1 MRRLPRDPLAFLWS
15 RARMLVAGI
24 DARFGRGSLVAPG
37 GPVVSLTSFDPRL
50 RSAHLTVVSIGRGT
64 VRPSRIVLWLDE
76 LDHVAMPVPTLARL
90 RRRGLE
96 LRHCVDHGPHKK
108 YLPYVSSVAH
118 HTVPMV
124 TADDDV
130 LYPRRWLETLFADH
144 LVRPDAVFAHRV
156 NRITVSGDRIEAYTA
171 WGRALDRRVTPRNYA
186 VGIKGILYPPVMLDA
201 LREAGD
207 GFVDVAPG
215 SSDTWLH
222 HRSLA
227 AGVVTLPTLSLR
239 GRGFTPI
246 RGVARAPAL
255 LEQNVDAGRNDRVR
269 AALLTPTQVRAIVE
283 DDWDAIADAC
293 QSVM

>member
-64 VRPSRIVLWLDE
+64 VRPSRIILWLDE

-108 YLPYVSSVAH
+108 YLPYVSSVSH

-130 LYPRRWLETLFADH
+130 LYPRRWLETLLADH
-144 LVRPDAVFAHRV
+144 LIRPDAVFAHRV
-156 NRITVSGDRIEAYTA
+156 NRITVSGERIEAYTS

-186 VGIKGILYPPVMLDA
+186 VGIKGILYPPVMLDV

-293 QSVM
+293 QSAM

>member
-1 MRRLPRDPLAFLWS
+1 MLA
-15 RARMLVAGI
+15 AGL
-24 DARFGRGSLVAPG
+24 DARFGRASLVAPG

-50 RSAHLTVVSIGRGT
+50 RSAHLTIASIGRGR
-64 VRPSRIVLWLDE
+64 VRPARIILWLDE

-130 LYPRRWLETLFADH
+130 LYPRRWLETLLADH
-144 LVRPDAVFAHRV
+144 LIRPDAVFAHRV
-156 NRITVSGDRIEAYTA
+156 NRITVRAGRVEPYVA
-171 WGRALDRRVTPRNYA
+171 WERALDRRATPRNYA
-186 VGIKGILYPPVMLDA
+186 VGIKGVLYPPQLLDA
-201 LREAGD
+201 LRDAGD
-207 GFVDVAPG
+207 GFVGVAPA

-227 AGVVTLPTLSLR
+227 AGVVTLPTLALH

-255 LEQNVDAGRNDRVR
+255 FEQNVDAGRNDRVR
-269 AALLTPTQVRAIVE
+269 AALLTPDQVRAIVE
-283 DDWDAIADAC
+283 DDWESIATAC
-293 QSVM
+293 RIHM

>member
-1 MRRLPRDPLAFLWS
+1 
-15 RARMLVAGI
+15 MLVAGL
-24 DARFGRGSLVAPG
+24 DARFGRAPLVVPG

-50 RSAHLTVVSIGRGT
+50 RSAHLTIASIGRGT
-64 VRPSRIVLWLDE
+64 LRPSRLILWLDE

-96 LRHCVDHGPHKK
+96 IRHCVDHGPHKK
-108 YLPYVSSVAH
+108 YLPYVSSIDH

-156 NRITVSGDRIEAYTA
+156 NRITVRDGQLEPYVR
-171 WGRALDRRVTPRNYA
+171 WGRATDRRVTPRNYA
-186 VGIKGILYPPVMLDA
+186 VGIKGVLYPPHMLDA
-201 LREAGD
+201 LRQVGD
-207 GFVDVAPG
+207 GFVAVAPR

-222 HRSLA
+222 HRSLV
-227 AGVVTLPTLSLR
+227 AGVVTLPTLALR

-246 RGVARAPAL
+246 RGVAKAPAL

-269 AALLTPTQVRAIVE
+269 EALLSAEHVRAIVA
-283 DDWDAIADAC
+283 DDIEAITRA
-293 QSVM
+293 